1 MTTADRG
8 AMPMPRSIARER
20 EAFARWRDAHAT
32 RTTSPTRERRDD
44 AREGDGRFERAAD
57 YLAHYLKR
65 SRRRASEDYEA
76 YCLCMC
82 ERARDERDARGGV
95 LLLRRAR
102 AGGRAGGAARR
113 GDEGEGERAR
123 GRRAGSSSIYGCGG

>member
-1 MTTADRG
+1 
-8 AMPMPRSIARER
+8 MPRSIARER

-32 RTTSPTRERRDD
+32 RRTSPTRERR
-44 AREGDGRFERAAD
+44 DGRFERAAD

-82 ERARDERDARGGV
+82 ERARDERDAEEEFYYYGELV
-95 LLLRRAR
+95 RAN
-102 AGGRAGGAARR
+102 ASEAAR
-113 GDEGEGERAR
+113 E
-123 GRRAGSSSIYGCGG
+123 SSSIYG